1 MSQTITLKWETPS
14 SRSRSSRLAATV
26 VAWVLCGGMMGF
38 AVIALNDPEW
48 WYSFAAA
55 TTSSLMSLVLTLPF
69 VFLAYRRATSW
80 GRVIVLIGLV
90 ISALMTVSLT
100 LPLAAQWNG
109 SMSYSTLIA
118 VAYVLATTFAVVR
131 R

>member
-1 MSQTITLKWETPS
+1 
-14 SRSRSSRLAATV
+14 
-26 VAWVLCGGMMGF
+26 MMGF

-55 TTSSLMSLVLTLPF
+55 TTSSLVSLVLTLPV

-80 GRVIVLIGLV
+80 GRVIVLIGLA

-109 SMSYSTLIA
+109 SMSYSALIA